1 MDYLLKNRYLSTAS
15 EILDTVTQQ
24 AVDLDFTLPD
34 YCADM
39 EKILKCTLV
48 PKIYTRTFSAGQ
60 LRVDGASVVSVL
72 YCDGNK
78 KALRCCEQT
87 IPFSA
92 TIPVSDD
99 AAENII
105 IVSAKPEYLNC
116 RALTPRRLTVHGAF
130 SLYTSILTR
139 NVYDIKED
147 CSNETLQIKTQS
159 TDVSELCEFAQ
170 EQFNLAQS
178 VNLRPKSTVES
189 IVRSDL
195 SALVTDFQQNGG
207 KLHIKGEVTLRM
219 LYICDAATGEV
230 DQFVYVFPFTQSI
243 DAKDSDCTVTDLRLD
258 VLTYELLLRTGVLTE
273 EPSVSIDIKMC
284 ASVMGYKKTCV
295 TFITDAYSTSENT
308 KLNIDSVNVCSEI
321 LPLKTSCAL
330 KSSLNLGDRPVAKIL
345 DIFCEEP
352 VVLADIKENTA
363 EFAGKVKLCVLATLE
378 DGELVCIERQA
389 EVNCAETLE
398 RSFSLCKH
406 PRACVTSVSY
416 RMSDDNTME
425 IRLDMQISAL
435 LSHCKTIDQVAS
447 VDSMGERE
455 DMGKKHPLTLYYA
468 QKGENV
474 WDIAKRYATPMSV
487 LCDENAITDE
497 ELCESCMLMI
507 LNA

>member
-1 MDYLLKNRYLSTAS
+1 MDYLLKNQYVCGAS
-15 EILDTVTQQ
+15 EVLDTVTQQ

-34 YCADM
+34 YCADI
-39 EKILKCTLV
+39 EKILKCSLV

-60 LRVDGASVVSVL
+60 LRVDGASVLSVL
-72 YCDGNK
+72 YCDSNK

-87 IPFSA
+87 VPFSA
-92 TIPVSDD
+92 TIPVSND

-105 IVSAKPEYLNC
+105 ITTAKPEYLNC

-130 SLYTSILTR
+130 SLYASILAK
-139 NVYDIKED
+139 NIYDIKED
-147 CSNETLQIKTQS
+147 CSNEALQIKTES
-159 TDVSELCEFAQ
+159 KDIAELCEFSQ
-170 EQFNLAQS
+170 EQFNVAES
-178 VNLRPKSTVES
+178 VTLRPKNTVES
-189 IVRSDL
+189 IVRSDVT
-195 SALVTDFQQNGG
+195 ALVTDFQQNSG
-207 KLHIKGEVTLRM
+207 KILLKGEVTLRM

-243 DAKDSDCTVTDLRLD
+243 DAKDSDCTVTDIRLD

-284 ASVMGYKKTCV
+284 ASIMGYKKSRV
-295 TFITDAYSTSENT
+295 TYITDAYSVAENT
-308 KLNIDSVNVCSEI
+308 RLSVDSLTLCSEI
-321 LPLKTSCAL
+321 MPLKSTCAV
-330 KSSLNLGDRPVAKIL
+330 KASLHLGERQVSKIL

-352 VVLADIKENTA
+352 AVVADIKDKKA
-363 EFAGKVKLCVLATLE
+363 EFSGKVKLCILATLE

-389 EVNCAETLE
+389 DINCSEVLGESITI
-398 RSFSLCKH
+398 CKH

-416 RMSDDNTME
+416 RMAEDNTMD

-435 LSHCKTIDQVAS
+435 FSDSVTVNQVVS
-447 VDSMGERE
+447 VDGAGERE
-455 DMGKKHPLTLYYA
+455 AGSNQHPLTLYYA
-468 QKGENV
+468 QKGESV
-474 WDIAKRYATPMSV
+474 WDIAKRYSTPMSV
-487 LCDENAITDE
+487 LCDENDITVE

>member
-1 MDYLLKNRYLSTAS
+1 MDYLLKNRYLSTVS
-15 EILDTVTQQ
+15 EVLDTVTQQ

-60 LRVDGASVVSVL
+60 LRVDGASVISVL
-72 YCDGNK
+72 YCDSNK

-87 IPFSA
+87 VPFSA

-99 AAENII
+99 ASENII
-105 IVSAKPEYLNC
+105 LTTAKTEYLNC

-130 SLYTSILTR
+130 SLYTSILAKHIF
-139 NVYDIKED
+139 DIKED
-147 CSNETLQIKTQS
+147 CSNETLQVKTQ
-159 TDVSELCEFAQ
+159 TVDASELCEFAQ
-170 EQFNLAQS
+170 EQFNVAQS
-178 VNLRPKSTVES
+178 VNLRPKSAVES
-189 IVRSDL
+189 IVRSDM
-195 SALVTDFQQNGG
+195 SALVTDFQQNSG

-230 DQFVYVFPFTQSI
+230 DQFVYVFPFSQSI
-243 DAKDSDCTVTDLRLD
+243 DAKENDCTVTDLRLD

-284 ASVMGYKKTCV
+284 ASVMGYKKTDI
-295 TFITDAYSTSENT
+295 TYITDAYSTFENT
-308 KLNIDSVNVCSEI
+308 KLNIDSINLCSEVM
-321 LPLKTSCAL
+321 PLKTSFAL
-330 KSSLNLGDRPVAKIL
+330 KSSLNLGDRAVSKIL

-352 VVLADIKENTA
+352 VILADIKENKA
-363 EFAGKVKLCVLATLE
+363 EFSGKVKLCILATLE

-389 EVNCAETLE
+389 EINCAETLE
-398 RSFSLCKH
+398 STFSVCKH

-416 RMSDDNTME
+416 RISDNNTME
-425 IRLDMQISAL
+425 IRLDMQITAV
-435 LSHCKTIDQVAS
+435 LSDSITLSQVIS
-447 VDSMGERE
+447 VESMGERE
-455 DMGKKHPLTLYYA
+455 DIGKKHPLTLYYA

-474 WDIAKRYATPMSV
+474 WDIAKRYATPMST
-487 LCDENAITDE
+487 LCDENAITQE

-507 LNA
+507 LNG